1 MDARVNAGYT
11 ITDSIQIGETEF
23 VLGRRGGSFPMYVT
37 WACKGG
43 DNYYW
48 GHYFGDPLEAQKDL
62 LSRAGE
68 ELEYQMMRQGRSDG
82 KEPKEIKMEKEPER

>member
-1 MDARVNAGYT
+1 MDDRIKAGYT

-43 DNYYW
+43 ENYYW
-48 GHYFGDPLEAQKDL
+48 GHYFGDLLEAQKDL
-62 LSRAGE
+62 LARAGE
-68 ELEYQMMRQGRSDG
+68 ELEYQMIRQFRSAD
-82 KEPKEIKMEKEPER
+82 EPKEKESGKEHER